1 MVMTEKAVHQKICRD
16 CGFGEKDFAKSLRL
30 GCPHC
35 YEVFAPELATFLPR
49 MHVGSTHVG
58 KIPRHAREDARQL
71 ETALK
76 EVEHLLASNL
86 PTDRSDALLD
96 QWRDLTK
103 QIEASSQNTCKSH
116 ENS

>member
-1 MVMTEKAVHQKICRD
+1 MTENCVHQKVCGH

-58 KIPRHAREDARQL
+58 KTPRQAQIEACQL
-71 ETALK
+71 TTALE
-76 EVEHLLASNL
+76 EVEQLLASSL
-86 PTDRSDALLD
+86 PSDQSDVLLE
-96 QWRDLTK
+96 QWRDLK
-103 QIEASSQNTCKSH
+103 QKIEASSQNSRKSH